1 MKFQNFK
8 ILIFTLYD
16 SAFESSFNAEFKYAN
31 LKRIIVHTGAQEA
44 NFRKP
49 QNSKAHMDS

>member
-8 ILIFTLYD
+8 ILILMLYD

-31 LKRIIVHTGAQEA
+31 FIIL
-44 NFRKP
+44 
-49 QNSKAHMDS
+49 AHAYDMQAP